1 MAEDSEMN
9 TIVSAGR
16 LTRSL
21 AQKLSAKLK
30 DSVQNVADSSHTK
43 TSPAKRHIK
52 VKLETDEACIGDDSE
67 APKKLT
73 DSEPKSTKGVKR
85 PSSAGREP
93 DNWAEVLENIR
104 QMRKNKDA
112 PVDTMGCD
120 KLYDDDVSPQ
130 VHHDLLTCNRK
141 LFTVIILYTM

>member
-9 TIVSAGR
+9 TVVSAGR

-21 AQKLSAKLK
+21 AQKLSSKLK
-30 DSVQNVADSSHTK
+30 DSVQNVADSSRPK
-43 TSPAKRHIK
+43 TSSAQHHIK
-52 VKLETDEACIGDDSE
+52 VKLETDEACIGGDSE
-67 APKKLT
+67 APKRLP
-73 DSEPKSTKGVKR
+73 DSEPKGTKGVKR

-104 QMRKNKDA
+104 EMRKDKNA

-130 VHHDLLTCNRK
+130 VLHDLTTCNGE
-141 LFTVIILYTM
+141 LFTVIILYPM